1 MSVSTSIGLVSES
14 LRRLLTAKMSL
25 SPAVSVTVLS
35 PDEAKTDRKI
45 NLFLYKI
52 QENPFLKNADWQIK
66 KGDAGRVVPPPLSLN
81 LYYLMTPYAP
91 NDPQTGHST
100 AHKILGDA
108 MRVFYENPVVPS
120 DYLDAA
126 MKSAGE
132 EVRIMLNT
140 LDLEELSKIWNTFKQ
155 PFRLSVL
162 YEISVVQIDPL
173 PEKEKPLPI
182 RVRKVGVP
190 VVGAPFQPPLVSS
203 ISPASG
209 PAGSSV
215 SVSGDNLDSWKAS
228 VTIGRKTVAD
238 GILISGQS
246 FSFTLPANLA
256 PGFHEIRVD
265 VGNLCRRTFFFE
277 VTP

>member
-25 SPAVSVTVLS
+25 SPAVNVTVLS

-52 QENPFLKNADWQIK
+52 QENPYLKNADWQIK
-66 KGDAGRVVPPPLSLN
+66 RGDAGRVVPPPLSLN

-91 NDPQTGHST
+91 NDQQTGHST

-108 MRVFYENPVVPS
+108 MRVFYEYPVVPQE
-120 DYLDAA
+120 YLDAA

-132 EVRIMLNT
+132 EVRVMLNT

-155 PFRLSVL
+155 PFHLSVL

-173 PEKEKPLPI
+173 PEKERALPT
-182 RVRKVGVP
+182 RVRKIGTP
-190 VVGAPFQPPLVSS
+190 VVGAPFQPPQVNAL
-203 ISPASG
+203 SPASG
-209 PAGSSV
+209 QAGSV
-215 SVSGDNLDSWKAS
+215 VTVTGDNLSSWKAS
-228 VTIGRKTVAD
+228 VTIGRKRVAE
-238 GILISGQS
+238 GITISGQS
-246 FSFTLPANLA
+246 FSFSVPADLA

-265 VGNLCRRTFFFE
+265 VANLCRQTFFFE

>member
-14 LRRLLTAKMSL
+14 LRRLLTGKMSIL
-25 SPAVSVTVLS
+25 PAVNVTLLS
-35 PDEAKTDRKI
+35 PDDAKTDRKI

-66 KGDAGRVVPPPLSLN
+66 RGDAGSIIPPPLSLN

-91 NDPQTGHST
+91 NDPQNGQST

-108 MRVFYENPVVPS
+108 MRVFYEHPVVPS
-120 DYLDAA
+120 DYLDTAI
-126 MKSAGE
+126 KSAGE

-173 PEKEKPLPI
+173 PESEKSLAT
-182 RVRKVGVP
+182 RVRKIAAPSVGSPYLPPRVGSLSP
-190 VVGAPFQPPLVSS
+190 V
-203 ISPASG
+203 SG

-215 SVSGDNLDSWKAS
+215 TVIGDNLDSWKAS
-228 VTIGRKTVAD
+228 VAVGRKVIAD
-238 GILISGQS
+238 SVLISGIG
-246 FSFTLPANLA
+246 FSFTLPADLS

-265 VGNLCRRTFFFE
+265 IGKLCRQTLFFE
-277 VTP
+277 VVA